1 MKKHIPNT
9 LTSLNLFSG
18 CIASVIALQGDIS
31 LIPYSLFFIIIA
43 ALFDFFD
50 GFAAR
55 LLKAYSPLGKEL
67 DSLAD
72 CISFGFAPSAVVFKV
87 LQNSMWLITSN
98 QFIIEYLPYIAFLI
112 AIFSALRLAKFNID
126 ERQTESFIG
135 LNTPANA
142 LFWVSFCA
150 GLVTARDFYGEMI
163 LSKGLVYTILV
174 GVVVFS
180 LLLVSEIPMFSL
192 KVKSIK
198 LKGNFQRYFLLLFIL
213 VLIPLIGYLSISAGI
228 LLYIA
233 LSIGNMR
240 FQESHGEK
248 KE

>member
-18 CIASVIALQGDIS
+18 CIASVIALQGELS
-31 LIPYSLFFIIIA
+31 MLPWVLFWIMLA

-55 LLKAYSPLGKEL
+55 LLKAYSPIGKEL

-72 CISFGFAPSAVVFKV
+72 CVSFGFVPSAVVFRI
-87 LQNSMWLITSN
+87 LQTQVHLISDN
-98 QFIIEYLPYIAFLI
+98 QYVIEYLPYMAFLL
-112 AIFSALRLAKFNID
+112 AVFSALRLAKFNID

-142 LFWVSFCA
+142 LFWVSFCV
-150 GLVTARDFYGEMI
+150 GLMTRTLDGTMYFTA
-163 LSKGLVYTILV
+163 GLVYTLLV
-174 GVVVFS
+174 GVIVFS
-180 LLLVSEIPMFSL
+180 FLMISELPMFSL
-192 KVKSIK
+192 KVKSLK
-198 LKGNFQRYFLLLFIL
+198 LKDNIQRYFLAVFIL
-213 VLIPLIGYLSISAGI
+213 VLIPIIGYLSISAGI

-240 FQESHGEK
+240 F
-248 KE
+248 KEE

>member
-18 CIASVIALQGDIS
+18 CIAATMALQGELS
-31 LIPYSLFFIIIA
+31 MLPWVLFFVILA

-55 LLKAYSPLGKEL
+55 LLKSYSPLGKEL

-72 CISFGFAPSAVVFKV
+72 CVSFGFVPGAVIFRV
-87 LQNSMWLITSN
+87 LQEYIHLISSSEFLI
-98 QFIIEYLPYIAFLI
+98 QYLPYIAFLI
-112 AIFSALRLAKFNID
+112 SVFSALRLAKFNID

-142 LFWVSFCA
+142 LFWISFCA
-150 GLVTARDFYGEMI
+150 GIVTRTLDGQMYFT
-163 LSKGLVYTILV
+163 SGLVYTILV
-174 GVVVFS
+174 GVIVFS

-192 KVKSIK
+192 KIKSLK
-198 LKGNFQRYFLLLFIL
+198 LKGNIQRYFLAVFIL
-213 VLIPLIGYLSISAGI
+213 AMIPLIGYMSIAAGI

-233 LSIGNMR
+233 LSIGNAR
-240 FQESHGEK
+240 F
-248 KE
+248 KEVE